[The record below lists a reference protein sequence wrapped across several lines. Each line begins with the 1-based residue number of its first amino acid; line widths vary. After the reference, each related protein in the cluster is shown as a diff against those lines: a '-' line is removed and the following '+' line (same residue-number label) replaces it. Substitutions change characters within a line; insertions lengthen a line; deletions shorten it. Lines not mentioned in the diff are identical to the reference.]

1 MWIAE
6 RLEQSAAIEVLRQ
19 LPSPLFTSAD
29 LAKFIAN
36 DNVFLHRASRK
47 GYVKKIANRIYW
59 NVLFSTNPPTLEQVA
74 CFARRPSYVSC
85 EWALN
90 HHGILLQAPTVC
102 TAITLHSGIGTRN
115 RIFYQD
121 YVIEYSRIAEK
132 LYLPEEILKLDN
144 VLMATPEKALLDFLY
159 LARGKGIRRR
169 YSEFNLKGLNLK
181 KLNSYARKM
190 NLSLRL
196 KEQVMSNGR
205 ATI

>member
-1 MWIAE
+1 MKRNAS
-6 RLEQSAAIEVLRQ
+6 SAIDVLRR

-29 LAKFIAN
+29 TAKLVSYE
-36 DNVFLHRASRK
+36 NVFLHRASRK

-59 NVLFSTNPPTLEQVA
+59 NVLFSTNPPTVEQVA

-102 TAITLHSGIGTRN
+102 TAITLHSGIGKRN

-132 LYLPEEILKLDN
+132 LYLPEEILNLDN
-144 VLMATPEKALLDFLY
+144 VLMATPEKALLDCAY
-159 LARGKGIRRR
+159 LRKRVPFADELETDLLDKSRLSSVVAVYPARVWKRIEGW
-169 YSEFNLKGLNLK
+169 
-181 KLNSYARKM
+181 
-190 NLSLRL
+190 L
-196 KEQVMSNGR
+196 KEDR
-205 ATI
+205 H

>member
-1 MWIAE
+1 M
-6 RLEQSAAIEVLRQ
+6 RTKQSPAIELIRQ

-29 LAKFIAN
+29 AAKLVAN
-36 DNVFLHRASRK
+36 ENVFLHRASRK

-59 NVLFSTNPPTLEQVA
+59 NVLFSTEPPTVEQVA

-102 TAITLHSGIGTRN
+102 TAITLHSGIGKRN

-144 VLMATPEKALLDFLY
+144 VLMATPEKALLDCAY
-159 LARGKGIRRR
+159 LRKRVPFADELETDLLDKA
-169 YSEFNLKGLNLK
+169 
-181 KLNSYARKM
+181 KLASVVAVYPAHTRKSIDIC
-190 NLSLRL
+190 LSLL
-196 KEQVMSNGR
+196 
-205 ATI
+205 IP